1 MNNRDFKDLD
11 RIINK
16 QPRRMMSAPFEW
28 MLTFFFIFSVGV
40 VAHVFF
46 RCFYEDIHMYKV
58 TGETVGGERFRLYTD
73 SNIQAL
79 GINLFR
85 GTVWKKDPEGK
96 WKIIK
101 RVW

>member
-1 MNNRDFKDLD
+1 
-11 RIINK
+11 
-16 QPRRMMSAPFEW
+16 
-28 MLTFFFIFSVGV
+28 
-40 VAHVFF
+40 
-46 RCFYEDIHMYKV
+46 MYKV

-85 GTVWKKDPEGK
+85 GTIWEKNPEGK

>member
-1 MNNRDFKDLD
+1 MNKHEIDLIKGDPLEGKTQVMKKMAEELIESGELVEVLDLEDFKDLD

-46 RCFYEDIHMYKV
+46 RCF
-58 TGETVGGERFRLYTD
+58 
-73 SNIQAL
+73 
-79 GINLFR
+79 
-85 GTVWKKDPEGK
+85 
-96 WKIIK
+96 
-101 RVW
+101 

>member
-1 MNNRDFKDLD
+1 
-11 RIINK
+11 
-16 QPRRMMSAPFEW
+16 
-28 MLTFFFIFSVGV
+28 
-40 VAHVFF
+40 
-46 RCFYEDIHMYKV
+46 MYKV